1 MFGKVSRDKI
11 SVTLPSRV
19 NKVIVVQY
27 GGTVLCYAIAYK
39 KKVYAGKELDFQS
52 NNPFVDRTKGIR
64 KIN

>member
-27 GGTVLCYAIAYK
+27 GGTVLCYAIAYEK
-39 KKVYAGKELDFQS
+39 KFMQARSWIFNQTIHLWIGQREEEK
-52 NNPFVDRTKGIR
+52 
-64 KIN
+64 